1 MMLQRQND
9 VKGNNPSEYA
19 SDVRNQGTKSQ
30 LALILGQ
37 APSGSR
43 KGSAIQGM
51 LAGERLPR
59 NTLNINV
66 VYTRTLGQSIT
77 CLSLPRS
84 CP

>member
-37 APSGSR
+37 APRAKCVHKRG
-43 KGSAIQGM
+43 A
-51 LAGERLPR
+51 
-59 NTLNINV
+59 
-66 VYTRTLGQSIT
+66 
-77 CLSLPRS
+77 
-84 CP
+84 